1 MPTLNIKGF
10 PEELYISLG
19 ERAKIDRRSVSGE
32 VIYLL
37 EWALEATAKKKNSI
51 LQLRGLGK
59 KHWKGIDT
67 TKHIN
72 NERDSWE

>member
-10 PEELYISLG
+10 PEDLFQVLAD
-19 ERAKIDRRSVSGE
+19 RAKQDRRSLTSE

-37 EWALEATAKKKNSI
+37 EWALEATQGKSSI

-59 KHWKGIDT
+59 KPRKKIDVAKHIDT
-67 TKHIN
+67 
-72 NERDSWE
+72 ERDSWE